1 MGAMSKV
8 FFANMEWTGLPLF
21 ALVLFMVMFAL
32 VIARTWGLQ
41 SRSDFDA
48 VAATPL
54 ADDDQQPAQRS
65 TTTEVTP

>member
-21 ALVLFMVMFAL
+21 ALILFMVMFAL
-32 VIARTWGLQ
+32 MLARTWGLQ
-41 SRSDFDA
+41 SKRDYDE

-54 ADDDQQPAQRS
+54 FADDTQPAKPS